1 MKNVPQVTCQ
11 EIADFLLSL
20 PDDTPVT
27 NISGDNSREV
37 GCIMTQFARSKGW
50 KFEHS
55 YSVFGKWEDK
65 DGNVVAVISDFISH
79 VTVLDGNVVA
89 VISDFISHVTV
100 LDALFQS
107 NEDRSKFVYGTAGH
121 LKARLRPHFKN

>member
-1 MKNVPQVTCQ
+1 MMKNVPQVTCQ

-79 VTVLDGNVVA
+79 VTVLD
-89 VISDFISHVTV
+89 
-100 LDALFQS
+100 ALFQS
-107 NEDRSKFVYGTAGH
+107 NEYSSKFVYGTAGH